1 MYRHKKKKRKKERKE
16 RKITMRFQELVVRIT
31 QWKSTLLIKGERIK
45 ENQTGFSEGGIVES
59 IRR

>member
-1 MYRHKKKKRKKERKE
+1 
-16 RKITMRFQELVVRIT
+16 MRFQELVVRIT

-45 ENQTGFSEGGIVES
+45 ENQNGFSEGGIVES